1 MIFIKKKTKTTKRQN
16 LAIKS
21 KLNQTFP
28 PAGLFWHLS
37 CLYLFITKQQC
48 DEWRYCGMGIK
59 PLMSLRWRMDEEFSL
74 LLEVPTLVYLPVLT
88 ESSVG
93 DRAALF
99 C

>member
-1 MIFIKKKTKTTKRQN
+1 
-16 LAIKS
+16 
-21 KLNQTFP
+21 
-28 PAGLFWHLS
+28 
-37 CLYLFITKQQC
+37 
-48 DEWRYCGMGIK
+48 MGIK